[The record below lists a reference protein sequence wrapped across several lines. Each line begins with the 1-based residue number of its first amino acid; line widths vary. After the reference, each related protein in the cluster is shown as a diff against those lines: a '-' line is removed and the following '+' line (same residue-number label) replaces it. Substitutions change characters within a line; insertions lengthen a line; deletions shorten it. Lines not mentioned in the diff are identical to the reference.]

1 VHACMC
7 IHACMQ
13 VSFLEG
19 LAVQRVEGED
29 AGEARLGDAELN
41 GEVNHRSHPNGE
53 NRKLNGELNAE
64 AASPSTCPSSPR
76 VQGTPS
82 ESTAKVAAPSEVAAP
97 SHDVCVCAYEPQA
110 ADDVAGYRGQGTESQ
125 TDDAAAAGPARTQLH
140 SKPASTSGE
149 SVGKSAGDKSVMA
162 QLERCP
168 SPLYLRFSRWDL
180 AHRRTQ
186 TVESAACQW
195 EMQIESLIATHPAST
210 FVSHDSCRWEDTD
223 GEEDLTR
230 ACGAHQDFLDH
241 PVGP

>member
-1 VHACMC
+1 
-7 IHACMQ
+7 MQ

-19 LAVQRVEGED
+19 LAAERAEGE
-29 AGEARLGDAELN
+29 EARLGDAELN
-41 GEVNHRSHPNGE
+41 GEVNHRPHPNGE

-82 ESTAKVAAPSEVAAP
+82 ESTAKVASPSEVASP

-125 TDDAAAAGPARTQLH
+125 TDDAAAAGPARTRLH
-140 SKPASTSGE
+140 SNPASTSGE
-149 SVGKSAGDKSVMA
+149 SAGKSVVA

-180 AHRRTQ
+180 AQRRTQ
-186 TVESAACQW
+186 TVENAACKW

-241 PVGP
+241 PVGL